1 MNQNKRDELLGRL
14 KFAEG
19 EIATVRAELKEAEA
33 HVPWEPYGVDS
44 HTPCYAVTPAKVNWH
59 TNAAQCSTVAKAGV
73 LFHTREAAEKASKFF
88 TFYQRLYQLALEC
101 NAKHTDTGIGSL
113 FYVYLN
119 HRTFETTSSAGNAAS
134 LFTSYAAAQ
143 EACDIMN
150 RDQWIMPTM

>member
-1 MNQNKRDELLGRL
+1 MAKTL
-14 KFAEG
+14 KQLEQDALDLAAE
-19 EIATVRAELKEAEA
+19 IKALKEAEA
-33 HVPWEPYGVDS
+33 HVPWEPKNGDYYVDLGGAGS
-44 HTPCYAVTPAKVNWH
+44 CRNPSFTIPCWTK
-59 TNAAQCSTVAKAGV
+59 TGRSFQTK
-73 LFHTREAAEKASKFF
+73 EAAEKASKFF